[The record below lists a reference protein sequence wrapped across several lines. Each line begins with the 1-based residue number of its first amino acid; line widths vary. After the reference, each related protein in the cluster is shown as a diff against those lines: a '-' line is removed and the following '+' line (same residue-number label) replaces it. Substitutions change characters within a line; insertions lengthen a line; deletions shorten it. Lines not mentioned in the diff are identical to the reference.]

1 MVNESGRLPT
11 PPHPTPPVRVEP
23 VETLTAG
30 PLQTMPPFRL
40 SLPKPLHPPLHSA
53 PVRVEPVETPKPR
66 LRPTMSP
73 TRFEATYL
81 IETPLD
87 PAHVAEVLAG
97 EQSCGTFTRVE
108 GETDALRER
117 ARATVE
123 SIELLDVATAPAL
136 PNGWMQRRG
145 MFDTPQTWQRARL
158 RVSFPCDN
166 IGPNLPTLAATV
178 SGNLFDLG
186 EVTGLRLESMRVPRD
201 YRAQFDLPRHGI
213 AGTRALTGVAGRPL
227 IGTIIKP
234 NVGLSAEATGELAGR
249 LCAAGVDFIKDDEV
263 CANPVHAPLADR
275 VRAVMQRV
283 RAHQDKTGKHVM
295 VAFNITDETDAM
307 RRHADLV
314 AQEGGSCVMA
324 SLNWCG
330 YSAVQTLRR
339 HTPLALHG
347 HRNGYGALSRHPL
360 LGFSFN
366 AWQTLWR
373 LAGVDHMHVHG
384 LQGKFSQ
391 TDDEVIESAHDS
403 LAPLCDGLDDRV
415 LPAFSNGQWAG
426 TVPLT
431 YSSVRSNDLLFMSG
445 GGILAH
451 PDGAAAGVASIQQAW
466 DAVQH
471 GETLADRAAKAPELR
486 RALDFFGKKQ

>member
-1 MVNESGRLPT
+1 MTTE
-11 PPHPTPPVRVEP
+11 
-23 VETLTAG
+23 
-30 PLQTMPPFRL
+30 
-40 SLPKPLHPPLHSA
+40 
-53 PVRVEPVETPKPR
+53 
-66 LRPTMSP
+66 
-73 TRFEATYL
+73 RFSATYL

-87 PAHVAEVLAG
+87 VAQVAEVLAG
-97 EQSCGTFTRVE
+97 EQSCGTFARVE

-123 SIELLDVATAPAL
+123 SIDLLDVADAPSL

-145 MFDTPQTWQRARL
+145 MFGERHRWQRARL
-158 RVSFPCDN
+158 RVSFPVAN
-166 IGPNLPTLAATV
+166 VAANLPTLAATV

-186 EVTGLRLESMRVPRD
+186 EVTGMRLERL
-201 YRAQFDLPRHGI
+201 DLPLAYRRRFELPVQAI
-213 AGTRALTGVAGRPL
+213 AGTRALTGVQGRPL

-249 LCAAGVDFIKDDEV
+249 LCAAGVDFIKDDE
-263 CANPVHAPLADR
+263 CCGNPDHAPLAER
-275 VRAVMQRV
+275 VRAVMRQV
-283 RAHQDKTGKHVM
+283 RAHRDRTGKHVM
-295 VAFNITDETDAM
+295 VAFNISDETDAM

-314 AQEGGSCVMA
+314 QAEGGSCVMV

-339 HTPLALHG
+339 HTRLAIHG

-360 LGFSFN
+360 LGFSFQ
-366 AWQTLWR
+366 AYQALWR

-391 TDDEVIESAHDS
+391 TDDEVVESAHDALTP
-403 LAPLCDGLDDRV
+403 LAPGVDDRV

-426 TVPLT
+426 TVPAT
-431 YSSVRSNDLLFMSG
+431 WESVKTNDLLFMSG

-451 PDGAAAGVASIQQAW
+451 PDGAAAGVASLQQAW

-471 GETLADRAAKAPELR
+471 GETLAQRARRSPELQ
-486 RALDFFGKKQ
+486 RALDFFGQKSA

>member
-1 MVNESGRLPT
+1 M
-11 PPHPTPPVRVEP
+11 
-23 VETLTAG
+23 
-30 PLQTMPPFRL
+30 
-40 SLPKPLHPPLHSA
+40 SA
-53 PVRVEPVETPKPR
+53 D
-66 LRPTMSP
+66 
-73 TRFEATYL
+73 RFEATYL

-87 PAHVAEVLAG
+87 PAQVAEVLAG
-97 EQSCGTFTRVE
+97 EQSCGTFTRVA

-123 SIELLDVATAPAL
+123 SVERLDLAAAPAL

-145 MFDTPQTWQRARL
+145 FFDQTQTWQRARL
-158 RVSFPCDN
+158 RVSFPCAN
-166 IGPNLPTLAATV
+166 VGPNLPTLAATV

-186 EVTGLRLESMRVPRD
+186 EVTGLRLETLRLPLA
-201 YRAQFDLPRHGI
+201 YRRQFDLPAQGI
-213 AGTRALTGVAGRPL
+213 AGTRALTGVQGRPL
-227 IGTIIKP
+227 IGTIVKP
-234 NVGLSAEATGELAGR
+234 NVGLSPAETGALAAR
-249 LCAAGVDFIKDDEV
+249 LCAAGVDFIKDDVV
-263 CANPVHAPLADR
+263 CANPAHAPLAER
-275 VRAVMQRV
+275 VKAVMQAV
-283 RAHQDKTGKHVM
+283 RAHRERSGKHVM
-295 VAFNITDETDAM
+295 VAFNISDETDAM

-314 AQEGGSCVMA
+314 QAEGGSCVMV

-360 LGFSFN
+360 LGFSFQ

-391 TDDEVIESAHDS
+391 TDEEVVEAAHDS
-403 LAPLCDGLDDRV
+403 LAPLCEGLDDRV

-426 TVPLT
+426 TVPT
-431 YSSVRSNDLLFMSG
+431 TWDAIHSNDLLFMSG

-451 PDGAAAGVASIQQAW
+451 PDGPAAGVASLQQAW
-466 DAVQH
+466 DAVQR
-471 GETLADRAAKAPELR
+471 GQTLAQRAVQSGELR
-486 RALDFFGKKQ
+486 RAIEFFGTNA